1 MNINQFGT
9 MTSGTPGIDYEA
21 IAATKEAIFK
31 RASAKA
37 AEIDKNMQGSYK
49 SDLKNDIMRM
59 ARESIK
65 ETPGNPFKEKSEPEV
80 NERMANS
87 LNTESEKR
95 LVTDNKIPAL
105 KKVGRFDNTPYKLSL
120 RDETMAQA
128 RRDIAGNDRLSS
140 LLSSLNSKI
149 AFQNSAYKPA
159 NLDRYR

>member
-1 MNINQFGT
+1 MNNIQFGM
-9 MTSGTPGIDYEA
+9 MTSGTSGIDYDA

-37 AEIDKNMQGSYK
+37 AEIEKNMQGSYR
-49 SDLKNDIMRM
+49 SDLKNDVMRM

-65 ETPGNPFKEKSEPEV
+65 ETPGNPFKEKTFAKPETEP
-80 NERMANS
+80 
-87 LNTESEKR
+87 TETEKR
-95 LVTDNKIPAL
+95 LVEDNSIPKL

-128 RRDIAGNDRLSS
+128 RRDIAGNDRLSN
-140 LLSSLNSKI
+140 LLSSLNSKV

-159 NLDRYR
+159 NLDRYK